1 MRRPLILTVCLT
13 LLAAMLSV
21 ALPTTASAADCA
33 VPFAAYSPGW
43 TQVSNATTDW
53 STTDGNVIAQ
63 AVAYTAGG
71 PYLVIGGNFT
81 LVHNKATG
89 KDVPARNLAVLRIR
103 DGHVMWGASSMTG
116 YVKNITVQADT
127 NTIYV
132 GGGFTSINGVAR
144 KAVAA
149 FSATSYALRPWS
161 PVVNGGTVR
170 SIQASVAGVVYLAG
184 NGGVGAYRADN
195 AAKLWYTPAAGGV
208 VHALLLSPDQSS
220 LYAGGIFTALGG
232 VPQAR
237 LALIKPLS
245 TGAVQASFAP
255 NMSGTQTGEFPLKLR
270 WDLAVPSVPRLVV
283 AAGGGTPDQS
293 IQEVDPYFGGKY
305 WSFHVEGDTQAIAM
319 VGNTILSGHHRSH
332 GNGDF
337 GCPYGFFGNQWAR
350 DGFVLPWDPGLS
362 GNPTQAS
369 YLSEANGGIA
379 DILYEPQTRQ
389 VFVAGDFSRWGAS
402 CNYDTLVC
410 TGGIP
415 KRGLAVYKVP

>member
-1 MRRPLILTVCLT
+1 MKRALLFVT
-13 LLAAMLSV
+13 LLVATLLTIPVAA
-21 ALPTTASAADCA
+21 ANAATCEIQFSATY
-33 VPFAAYSPGW
+33 PPGW
-43 TQVSNATTDW
+43 TQVSNTPTAW

-63 AVAYTAGG
+63 DVAYTAGG

-81 LVHNKATG
+81 LIHNKATG
-89 KDVPARNLAVLRIR
+89 RDVPARNLAVLRIR
-103 DGHVMWGASSMTG
+103 DGHVMWGASAMTG
-116 YVKNITVQADT
+116 YVKNITVHTAT

-149 FSATSYALRPWS
+149 FSATSYALRPWA
-161 PVVNGGTVR
+161 PVVNGGTIR
-170 SIQASVAGVVYLAG
+170 SIQASDAGVVYLAG

-208 VHALLLSPDQSS
+208 VHALLLSPDQSG

-232 VPQAR
+232 VPQGR

-255 NMSGTQTGEFPLKLR
+255 DMSGSYAGEYVLKLR
-270 WDLAVPSVPRLVV
+270 WDLAVPTQPRLVV
-283 AAGGGTPDQS
+283 AAGGATPDQS

-305 WSFHVEGDTQAIAM
+305 WSFHVEGDTQAIAV

-337 GCPYGFFGNQWAR
+337 GCPFAFFGNQWAR

-389 VFVAGDFSRWGAS
+389 VFVVGDFSRWGAA
-402 CNYDTLVC
+402 CDYDTLAC
-410 TGGIP
+410 TGGNP
-415 KRGLAVYKVP
+415 QRGVAVYRVP